1 MPHFSHLLII
11 GVLAGVISASVQ
23 ARESC
28 IVDHCHDGDT
38 CTLVC
43 AGERVKVRLHCIDAP
58 EMAQVPWG
66 AQSRDHLRERAT
78 IGATVDLVSVTRDKY
93 GRTVGVLL
101 RDGVNLNLNQVQAG
115 WAAVYPKYCADP
127 VYYQAQADAQAHG
140 RGIWRVEGEQ
150 QRPWDWRRGN
160 RQ

>member
-11 GVLAGVISASVQ
+11 GILAAVISTSVQ
-23 ARESC
+23 ARETC
-28 IVDHCHDGDT
+28 TVDHCHDGDT

-58 EMAQVPWG
+58 EMAQESWG

-78 IGATVDLVSVTRDKY
+78 IGAMIDLVSVTRDKY
-93 GRTVGVLL
+93 RRTVGVLL
-101 RDGVNLNLNQVQAG
+101 RDGVNLSLNQVQAG

-127 VYYQAQADAQAHG
+127 VYYQAQEDARAHG

-150 QRPWDWRRGN
+150 QQPWAWRHRS
-160 RQ
+160 R